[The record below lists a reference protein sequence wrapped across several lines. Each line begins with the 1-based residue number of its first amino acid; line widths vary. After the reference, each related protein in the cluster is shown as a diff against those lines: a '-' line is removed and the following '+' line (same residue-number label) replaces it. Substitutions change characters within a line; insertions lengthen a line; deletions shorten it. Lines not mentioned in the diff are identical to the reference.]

1 MLTRRAASGTKT
13 GHWPV
18 AAIGMLLGASTLPP
32 AAGADSADAFPAG
45 APLYAYFHQL
55 AGGARSAPRPDNSDA
70 HLSGQFRALSAPHRP
85 VAGSAP
91 SLDAPVDAPVSE
103 LLARLHCA
111 FGRDLVLSGQTA
123 LRGARAVLF
132 GNSDAF
138 VQTQMRF
145 ALGKEQRGFVYA
157 DMGAADS
164 ALKWQGL
171 AGIHARAD
179 VDLVGGWRHVTY
191 RFSPGNGF
199 DSLDFNGPFLGATL
213 AW

>member
-1 MLTRRAASGTKT
+1 
-13 GHWPV
+13 
-18 AAIGMLLGASTLPP
+18 MLLGASALSP
-32 AAGADSADAFPAG
+32 AAGADSVDAFPAG
-45 APLYAYFHQL
+45 APLYAYFHEP
-55 AGGARSAPRPDNSDA
+55 AGGARSAPRPDNSAA
-70 HLSGQFRALSAPHRP
+70 HLRGQFRALAAPHRP

-103 LLARLHCA
+103 LRARLHCA
-111 FGRDLVLSGQTA
+111 FGGDLVLSGEAA
-123 LRGARAVLF
+123 LDRAVLF
-132 GNSDAF
+132 GNADAF
-138 VQTQMRF
+138 VQTKMRF
-145 ALGKEQRGFVYA
+145 ALGREQRGFVYA